1 MNKRKLYQKAI
12 EKWGTELQ
20 LDMMIEECAELTQAI
35 IHFKRNRKAVA
46 EIISEIADVKIMIEQ
61 MEEIFDKASIEGIVQ
76 IKLERLNKM
85 IEKEEN
91 NERAKK
97 TL

>member
-12 EKWGTELQ
+12 KKWGTELQ
-20 LDMMIEECAELTQAI
+20 LDMMIEECAELIQAI

-61 MEEIFDKASIEGIVQ
+61 MEEIFDKVSIEGIVQ

-91 NERAKK
+91 NE
-97 TL
+97 